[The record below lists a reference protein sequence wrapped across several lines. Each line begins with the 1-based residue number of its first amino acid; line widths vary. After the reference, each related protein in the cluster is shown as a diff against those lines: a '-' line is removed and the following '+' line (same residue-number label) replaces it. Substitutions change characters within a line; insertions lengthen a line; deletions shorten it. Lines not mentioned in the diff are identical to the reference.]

1 MKWKSIIM
9 PKEVA
14 VDEATK
20 LLNFGRFTVEPLAR
34 GFGTTL
40 GNALRRTLLSSIQ
53 GAAVTWIRLDGVLHE
68 FSTIPGVMED
78 ITQIVLNVKRIRPRR
93 IADDL
98 QTTVLEAEKKGKYT
112 AGDLLFAEGNLE
124 IVNPE
129 QHIFELTKNTKVR
142 LEMEVS
148 SGRGYVLAEQNTDP
162 ERPLGTIP
170 IDSLFSPVIKVNYS
184 VENTRVG
191 QRTDYDRLILEI
203 HTDGTI
209 SPEDALSYAAKI
221 LKDHLQ
227 LFITVE
233 EEFESEKVEEVDE
246 ETLRIRQLLE
256 MRVDE
261 LELSVRSSNC
271 LRAANIQILSD
282 LVQRS
287 ESDMLKYRNFGRKSL
302 TELNAILNE
311 LGLSFGMD
319 VSRYEEPATIEE
331 V

>member
-1 MKWKSIIM
+1 MKWKSIVM

-34 GFGTTL
+34 GFGNTL

-78 ITQIVLNVKRIRPRR
+78 VTQIVLNVKRIRPRL

-98 QTTVLEAEKKGKYT
+98 QTVVLEVEKKGKYT

-124 IVNPE
+124 ILNPE

-142 LEMEVS
+142 LEMEVAP
-148 SGRGYVLAEQNTDP
+148 GRGYVLAEQNTDP